1 MLKGNLKSNFLLVD
15 DILIVEITSTKNAQF
30 SIFSECRSFKEM
42 VGITVAEPIVPIYL
56 DRAALR
62 KLKMQDGKDYQ

>member
-1 MLKGNLKSNFLLVD
+1 
-15 DILIVEITSTKNAQF
+15 
-30 SIFSECRSFKEM
+30 M

-62 KLKMQDGKDYQ
+62 KLKMQDGKDIQ